1 MFKKLFGKLLS
12 NIGYISMLDYN
23 TVIYENVKL
32 QQEVGK
38 LSKKCQ
44 DFERINKQ
52 ISDEMKSL
60 VEENNSLWDML
71 DEMKASETFGQE
83 QYVSTMEDL
92 KDMLTEEML
101 KDFKPIGDAQEIQKW
116 KIRQKKNQVVRLWS
130 KRI

>member
-23 TVIYENVKL
+23 TVIYENVNL

-101 KDFKPIGDAQEIQKW
+101 KDFKPIGDA
-116 KIRQKKNQVVRLWS
+116 
-130 KRI
+130 